1 MKKAISILGPTHCGK
16 TELAIE
22 ISKHFPTKIISV
34 DSVQVYKGANIGSS
48 KPNQKILDSI
58 HHGLIDN
65 LDPEDDF
72 SVKDF
77 LNEISNE
84 FCDCKEDLLF
94 VGGTMMYF
102 YSLFNGISKLPEKN
116 IQFREKL
123 EEEAKNKGWKY
134 MHERLEVI
142 DPNAARSIK
151 DSDSQRILRA
161 LEVNHLSKNTFSKL
175 KTMKEKSVIEDYQKF
190 TFAIIPKNKKT
201 FKNQLN
207 ERFRKMLELGLIEE
221 TKTILERTSG
231 KRIKVLETVGYKQ
244 VVDFLKDKISFEEM
258 IELATNATYQLA
270 KRQMTWL
277 KKFDL
282 DETFFSDDDDKVMK
296 ILSIIKN

>member
-22 ISKHFPTKIISV
+22 INKHFPTKIISV

-58 HHGLIDN
+58 HHGLIDY

-123 EEEAKNKGWKY
+123 QEEAKNKGWKY

-142 DPNAARSIK
+142 DPDAARLIK

-201 FKNQLN
+201 FKNQLK

-270 KRQMTWL
+270 KRQITWL

>member
-22 ISKHFPTKIISV
+22 INKHFPTKIISV

-48 KPNQKILDSI
+48 KPNQKILESI
-58 HHGLIDN
+58 HHGLIDY

-142 DPNAARSIK
+142 DPDAARLIK

-201 FKNQLN
+201 FKNQLK

-270 KRQMTWL
+270 KRQITWL

>member
-58 HHGLIDN
+58 HHGLIDY

-142 DPNAARSIK
+142 DPDAARLIK

-221 TKTILERTSG
+221 TKNILERTSG

-258 IELATNATYQLA
+258 IELATNASYQLA
-270 KRQMTWL
+270 KRQITWL

>member
-22 ISKHFPTKIISV
+22 INKHFPTKIISV

-58 HHGLIDN
+58 HHGLIDY

-134 MHERLEVI
+134 MHERLGAI
-142 DPNAARSIK
+142 DPDAARPIN

-201 FKNQLN
+201 FKNQLK

-270 KRQMTWL
+270 KRQITWL

>member
-22 ISKHFPTKIISV
+22 INEQFPSKIISV
-34 DSVQVYKGANIGSS
+34 DSVQVYRGANIGSS

-58 HHGLIDN
+58 HHGLIDC

-134 MHERLEVI
+134 MHERLGVI
-142 DPNAARSIK
+142 DPDAARSIK
-151 DSDSQRILRA
+151 NSDSQRILRA

-190 TFAIIPKNKKT
+190 TFAIIPKNKKS
-201 FKNQLN
+201 FKNELKG
-207 ERFRKMLELGLIEE
+207 RFRKMLELGLIEE

-270 KRQMTWL
+270 KRQITWL

>member
-22 ISKHFPTKIISV
+22 INKHFPTKIISV

-48 KPNQKILDSI
+48 KPNQKILNSI
-58 HHGLIDN
+58 HHGLIDY

-142 DPNAARSIK
+142 DPDAARLIK

-258 IELATNATYQLA
+258 IELATNASYQLA
-270 KRQMTWL
+270 KRQITWL

>member
-22 ISKHFPTKIISV
+22 INKHFPTKIISV

-58 HHGLIDN
+58 HHGLIDY

-142 DPNAARSIK
+142 DPNAARLIK

-201 FKNQLN
+201 FKNQLK

>member
-22 ISKHFPTKIISV
+22 INKHFPTKIISV

-58 HHGLIDN
+58 HHGLIDY

-77 LNEISNE
+77 LNKISNE

-123 EEEAKNKGWKY
+123 EKEAKNKGWKY
-134 MHERLEVI
+134 MHERLGAI
-142 DPNAARSIK
+142 DPDAARSIN

-201 FKNQLN
+201 FKNQLKK
-207 ERFRKMLELGLIEE
+207 RFRKMLELGLIEE

-270 KRQMTWL
+270 KRQITWL

>member
-22 ISKHFPTKIISV
+22 INKHFPTKIISV

-142 DPNAARSIK
+142 DPDAARLIK

-175 KTMKEKSVIEDYQKF
+175 KTLKEKSVIEDYQKF

-201 FKNQLN
+201 FKNQLK
-207 ERFRKMLELGLIEE
+207 ESFRKMLELGLIEE
-221 TKTILERTSG
+221 TKTLLERTSG

-270 KRQMTWL
+270 KRQITWL

>member
-1 MKKAISILGPTHCGK
+1 MQTTRATSSCSFPWANGHYQAIRGSPENI
-16 TELAIE
+16 
-22 ISKHFPTKIISV
+22 
-34 DSVQVYKGANIGSS
+34 ANIGSS
-48 KPNQKILDSI
+48 KPDQEILDKT
-58 HHGLIDN
+58 HHALIN
-65 LDPEDDF
+65 ILDLEDDF

-77 LNEISNE
+77 LNEVSFELNGYM
-84 FCDCKEDLLF
+84 EDLIF

-123 EEEAKNKGWKY
+123 EQEAKTKGLKF
-134 MHERLEVI
+134 MHERLQVI
-142 DPNAARSIK
+142 DPDAARLIK

-161 LEVNHLSKNTFSKL
+161 LEVNHLSKKTFSKL
-175 KTMKEKSVIEDYQKF
+175 KTIKEKSVIEDYQKF
-190 TFAIIPKNKKT
+190 TFAIIPRNKKS
-201 FKNQLN
+201 FKNQLR

-231 KRIKVLETVGYKQ
+231 KRVKVLETVGYKQ
-244 VVDFLKDKISFEEM
+244 AVDFLKDKISFEEM

-270 KRQMTWL
+270 KRQITWL
-277 KKFDL
+277 KKFTL
-282 DETFFSDDDDKVMK
+282 DETFFSDEDDKVMK

>member
-22 ISKHFPTKIISV
+22 INKHFPTKIISV

-48 KPNQKILDSI
+48 KPNQKILDSV
-58 HHGLIDN
+58 HHGLIDY
-65 LDPEDDF
+65 LDLEDDF

-142 DPNAARSIK
+142 DPDAARLIK

-201 FKNQLN
+201 FKNQLK

-270 KRQMTWL
+270 KRQITWL

>member
-22 ISKHFPTKIISV
+22 INKHFPTKIISV

-58 HHGLIDN
+58 HHGLIDY

-142 DPNAARSIK
+142 DPDAARLIK

-190 TFAIIPKNKKT
+190 TFAIIPKNKKN
-201 FKNQLN
+201 FKNQLK

-270 KRQMTWL
+270 KRQITWL

>member
-22 ISKHFPTKIISV
+22 INKHFPTKIISV

-58 HHGLIDN
+58 HHGLIDY

-134 MHERLEVI
+134 MHERLEEI
-142 DPNAARSIK
+142 DSDAARLIK

-175 KTMKEKSVIEDYQKF
+175 KTVKEKSVIEDYQKF

-201 FKNQLN
+201 FKNQLK

-221 TKTILERTSG
+221 TKILLERTSG

-244 VVDFLKDKISFEEM
+244 VVDFLKEKISFEEM

>member
-22 ISKHFPTKIISV
+22 INKHFPTKIISV

-58 HHGLIDN
+58 HHGLIDY

-77 LNEISNE
+77 LNKISNE

-142 DPNAARSIK
+142 DPDAARLIK

-201 FKNQLN
+201 FKNQLK

-221 TKTILERTSG
+221 TKIILERTSG
-231 KRIKVLETVGYKQ
+231 KRIKVLETGGYKQ

-270 KRQMTWL
+270 KRQITWL

>member
-22 ISKHFPTKIISV
+22 INKHFPTKIISV
-34 DSVQVYKGANIGSS
+34 DSVQVYKGANIGSN

-58 HHGLIDN
+58 HHGLIDY

-142 DPNAARSIK
+142 DPDAARLIK

-201 FKNQLN
+201 FKNQLK

-258 IELATNATYQLA
+258 IELATNASYQLA
-270 KRQMTWL
+270 KRQITWL

>member
-22 ISKHFPTKIISV
+22 INKHFPTKIISV

-58 HHGLIDN
+58 HHGLIDY

-84 FCDCKEDLLF
+84 FCNCKEDLLF

-116 IQFREKL
+116 IQFRKKL

-134 MHERLEVI
+134 MHERLGAI
-142 DPNAARSIK
+142 DPDAARSINE
-151 DSDSQRILRA
+151 SDSQRILRA

-175 KTMKEKSVIEDYQKF
+175 KTMKEKSVIEDYQKL

-201 FKNQLN
+201 FKNQLKK
-207 ERFRKMLELGLIEE
+207 RFRKMLELGLIEE

-270 KRQMTWL
+270 KRQITWL

>member
-22 ISKHFPTKIISV
+22 INKHFPTKIISV

-48 KPNQKILDSI
+48 KPNQEILDSI
-58 HHGLIDN
+58 HHGLIDH
-65 LDPEDDF
+65 LDPQDDF

-142 DPNAARSIK
+142 DPDAARLIK

-201 FKNQLN
+201 FKNQLK

-221 TKTILERTSG
+221 TKTLLECSSG
-231 KRIKVLETVGYKQ
+231 KSTKVLETVGYKQ

-270 KRQMTWL
+270 KRQITWL

>member
-22 ISKHFPTKIISV
+22 INKHFPTKIISV

-48 KPNQKILDSI
+48 KPNQKILNSI
-58 HHGLIDN
+58 HHGLIDY

-84 FCDCKEDLLF
+84 FCDCEEDLLF

-142 DPNAARSIK
+142 DPDAARLIK

-244 VVDFLKDKISFEEM
+244 VVDFLKEKISFEEM
-258 IELATNATYQLA
+258 IELATNASYQLA
-270 KRQMTWL
+270 KRQITWL

>member
-22 ISKHFPTKIISV
+22 INKHFPTKIISV

-48 KPNQKILDSI
+48 KPNQKILDSV
-58 HHGLIDN
+58 HHGLIDY
-65 LDPEDDF
+65 LDLEDDF

-142 DPNAARSIK
+142 DPDAARLIK

-201 FKNQLN
+201 FKNQLK

-258 IELATNATYQLA
+258 IELATNASYQLA
-270 KRQMTWL
+270 KRQITWL

>member
-22 ISKHFPTKIISV
+22 INKHFPTKIISV

-58 HHGLIDN
+58 HHGLIDY

-142 DPNAARSIK
+142 DPNAARLIK

-190 TFAIIPKNKKT
+190 TFAIIPRNKKT
-201 FKNQLN
+201 FKNQLK
-207 ERFRKMLELGLIEE
+207 ERFRKMLELDLIEE

-258 IELATNATYQLA
+258 IELATNATYQLS
-270 KRQMTWL
+270 KRQITWL

>member
-22 ISKHFPTKIISV
+22 INKHFPTKIISV

-58 HHGLIDN
+58 HHGLIDY

-142 DPNAARSIK
+142 DPDAARLIK

-201 FKNQLN
+201 FKNQLK

-221 TKTILERTSG
+221 TKTILERTNG